1 MNLRKRA
8 ISGIMLAGSMVM
20 MCAVADAANTVSVE
34 AVAVV
39 ADTRTDLA
47 TDGTAG
53 VVAQLNQVNT
63 DAVEMAAAEVEH
75 SQITLVAS
83 AEEDAQSVEDTDRV
97 EEVSAEQGEAVSTE
111 DEAVPTED
119 ANVSENT
126 EEDSV
131 QAETAEQD
139 ADEENTQ
146 EETVVETE
154 NESDENASS
163 ETVQDTE
170 ADEWQNRL
178 MADVNEFLYVRAS
191 GDADAEIIGKLYKG
205 DVADVVESGD
215 TWTHV
220 VSGDVDGYVN
230 NDYCVSGED
239 ALAYAQE
246 NVETE
251 AQVNTNGL
259 RVRNAAS
266 EDASVISAVSEGTT
280 LTVDTDAETE
290 DGWVAVKYKG
300 QTAYVSAD
308 YVTTELALG
317 EAVTI
322 EEEKAALAKKAEEE
336 AAAQAAQTAQT
347 TETSTVQNAAVSASY
362 DDVTLLA
369 ALIQCEAGSEC
380 YEGQLAVGAVVMNR
394 LRSGAYPSS
403 ISGVI
408 YQSGQFPPAGQGMV
422 ASIAA
427 SGPKSSCVQAAQ
439 QALGGADNTGGATC
453 FSRASSGRAGVVI
466 GNHVF
471 Y

>member
-1 MNLRKRA
+1 MKFDKKVIESVMVA
-8 ISGIMLAGSMVM
+8 GIALALTITAVTGNGVKAVDQVAETQMDKNGMAGV
-20 MCAVADAANTVSVE
+20 AVAMNAYELEAADMLDSIVSVE
-34 AVAVV
+34 KSDSNIVA
-39 ADTRTDLA
+39 
-47 TDGTAG
+47 
-53 VVAQLNQVNT
+53 
-63 DAVEMAAAEVEH
+63 
-75 SQITLVAS
+75 AS
-83 AEEDAQSVEDTDRV
+83 AEDTTDVSDTPVESDT
-97 EEVSAEQGEAVSTE
+97 
-111 DEAVPTED
+111 
-119 ANVSENT
+119 SEG
-126 EEDSV
+126 
-131 QAETAEQD
+131 
-139 ADEENTQ
+139 
-146 EETVVETE
+146 VETE
-154 NESDENASS
+154 PQVAVQDSKDDKELSDE
-163 ETVQDTE
+163 EK
-170 ADEWQNRL
+170 EWNNKL
-178 MADVNEFLYVRAS
+178 MADVDEFLYVRAS
-191 GDADAEIIGKLYKG
+191 GGADAEIIGKLYKG

-259 RVRNAAS
+259 RVRNEAS
-266 EDASVISAVSEGTT
+266 EDASVITAVSEGTT
-280 LTVDTDAETE
+280 LTVDTDAEAE

-336 AAAQAAQTAQT
+336 AAAKAAQT
-347 TETSTVQNAAVSASY
+347 TETSTVQNASVSASY

-369 ALIQCEAGSEC
+369 ALIQCEAGNEC

-427 SGPKSSCVQAAQ
+427 NGPKSSCVQAAQ
-439 QALGGADNTGGATC
+439 QALGGSDNTGGATC